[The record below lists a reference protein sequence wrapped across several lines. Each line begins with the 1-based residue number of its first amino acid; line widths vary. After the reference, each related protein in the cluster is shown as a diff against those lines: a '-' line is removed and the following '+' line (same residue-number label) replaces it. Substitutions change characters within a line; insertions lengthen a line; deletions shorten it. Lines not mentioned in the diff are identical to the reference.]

1 MKKLPLLAISVS
13 VSISIGVI
21 SANAEN
27 SSYVDVCRIQT
38 NGTTYADV
46 GAETTKTTNSTEVVN
61 LSKSQHFKTSINL
74 SLPNSKPAITFTAQ
88 NDSVVTAK
96 TNDHRLACGEQG
108 KAATN

>member
-61 LSKSQHFKTSINL
+61 LSKSQHFKTSIN
-74 SLPNSKPAITFTAQ
+74 ITFTAN

-108 KAATN
+108 KAATH